1 MVKLQKELTHI
12 YHESRGNAV
21 ISIGDSSSV
30 NARQDE
36 LFSKSL
42 ALTQDLKRL
51 PFLLGG
57 KVYFWLDA
65 HALYNVGTAT
75 LTGLGITVVLLN
87 GNYDAAE
94 FDTYADLV
102 LNERAQADVLM
113 VCHGSLHYHA
123 GANEYGVAVNATPSH
138 WDFEGN
144 VVLFDTISMF
154 IFLDADTNVAA
165 ADYAINKV
173 KAEYEIEVDWR
184 PFSKAELQEF
194 IMEHIYA
201 KQGD

>member
-1 MVKLQKELTHI
+1 MVKLIKQLTHI
-12 YHESRGNAV
+12 YHETVNSGQMP
-21 ISIGDSSSV
+21 IGAASSV
-30 NARQDE
+30 NSKQTE
-36 LFSKSL
+36 LFEKSL

-65 HALYNVGTAT
+65 HALYSVALST
-75 LTGLGITVVLLN
+75 LVGLGFT
-87 GNYDAAE
+87 A
-94 FDTYADLV
+94 
-102 LNERAQADVLM
+102 VLM
-113 VCHGSLHYHA
+113 NGSYIDEDFGSVFDLFANPSAVDDILLVCHGNIDYIISPLV
-123 GANEYGVAVNATPSH
+123 GLNTEIQTSH

-144 VVLFDTISMF
+144 VVLFDTITLF
-154 IFLDADTNVAA
+154 IFLDADTNVSVSDFASGK
-165 ADYAINKV
+165 I
-173 KAEYEIEVDWR
+173 KAQFELEIDWR